1 MKSALRGRS
10 TSDVEVTSV
19 SSHGL
24 WLWLG
29 DREVFLAYDAF
40 PWFKA
45 APIGD
50 VLNVERVTPDH
61 LYWPELD
68 VDLHVESLDQ
78 PEKYSLVSA
87 ARPKK
92 RMQPAGAH
100 RRAPRARRKAR
111 G

>member
-1 MKSALRGRS
+1 MKSALRGKS

-24 WLWLG
+24 WLWLD

-45 APIGD
+45 APIGY
-50 VLNVERVTPDH
+50 VLKVERVTPDH

-68 VDLHVESLDQ
+68 VDLHVESIDQ
-78 PEKYSLVSA
+78 PEKYSLVSG
-87 ARPKK
+87 ARPK
-92 RMQPAGAH
+92 RMQPARAH

>member
-1 MKSALRGRS
+1 MKSALRGTN

-24 WLWLG
+24 WLWLD

-40 PWFKA
+40 PWFKT

-68 VDLHVESLDQ
+68 VDLHIESIDH
-78 PEKYSLVSA
+78 PDKYSLVSQV
-87 ARPKK
+87 RPNK
-92 RMQPAGAH
+92 RMQPPRT
-100 RRAPRARRKAR
+100 RRRPSRGRQKAR

>member
-1 MKSALRGRS
+1 MKSALRGKN

-24 WLWLG
+24 WLWLD
-29 DREVFLAYDAF
+29 DREVFLAYDVF

-50 VLNVERVTPDH
+50 VLKVERVTPDH

-68 VDLHVESLDQ
+68 VDLHVESIDQ
-78 PEKYSLVSA
+78 PKKYSLVSG
-87 ARPKK
+87 ARPNK
-92 RMQPAGAH
+92 RMQPARAQ